1 MLYFKIKK
9 YVLISCFVFSFFLTF
24 LTMEVL
30 LEIIVCI
37 KRVPQTAE
45 VAVKINSTGK
55 DIEKDRLT
63 FDTNESDTY
72 ALEEAVLLKEK
83 FGGNIT
89 VISLGNKDAEDT
101 LRIALAKGADKAI
114 RIKAEDFDELDGF
127 QTSQILQ
134 SVIKTIDY
142 QVIFTGCISTDS
154 AYSQVGV
161 TLAELLEIP
170 HAALVVNFD
179 VNENRADVQRE
190 LEGGLIE
197 HLDISLPALFTI
209 QTGINEPRYASLIAI
224 RRASKK
230 EIRVVGKDE
239 LQQNNFFNNSVLEEL
254 FVPPISKQVEIL
266 SGSTN
271 ESSEKLA
278 GIFKEKGLI

>member
-1 MLYFKIKK
+1 MD
-9 YVLISCFVFSFFLTF
+9 
-24 LTMEVL
+24 
-30 LEIIVCI
+30 IIVCI

-45 VAVKINSTGK
+45 AEVKIDSTGK
-55 DIEKDRLT
+55 DIEKDRLS

-72 ALEEAVLLKEK
+72 ALEEAVLMKEK

-89 VISLGNKDAEDT
+89 VISLGEKDSEDT
-101 LRIALAKGADKAI
+101 LRIALAKGADNAI
-114 RIKAEDFDELDGF
+114 RIKAEDFENLDAF

-134 SVIKTIDY
+134 TVIKNLNYDI
-142 QVIFTGCISTDS
+142 IFTGCISTDD
-154 AYSQVGV
+154 AYSQIGV

-170 HAALVVNFD
+170 HATLVIDFD
-179 VNENRADVQRE
+179 VKDNRADVQRE

-197 HLDISLPALFTI
+197 HLDVSLPSLFTI

-224 RRASKK
+224 RRAAKK
-230 EIRVVGKDE
+230 EIQVIGKEE
-239 LQQNNFFNNSVLEEL
+239 LQQDEFISNSILEEL

-266 SGSTN
+266 TGTAN
-271 ESSEKLA
+271 ESATKLT